1 MASRIGQS
9 DLFAGG
15 VAAVLLLLLALVLDV
30 SAWVAILLA
39 AAVYIGMVLARPQL
53 EPAPDTS
60 GEEHRVAFESA
71 RRNLDAVRRLEPR
84 VARADVRAQV
94 ERIGNRVG
102 QVLAVIEEDRLFAAA
117 GPFNE
122 RLVEPFAVL
131 LDEYVRLSSRGLRS
145 AQPLL
150 ERAESHDLPMLE
162 RAIDT
167 YYERLHRGSLVDLA
181 THAEMLEI
189 NVESL
194 DMISPRRS
202 VP

>member
-15 VAAVLLLLLALVLDV
+15 VAAALLLLLALVLDV

-53 EPAPDTS
+53 EPAPDAS

-84 VARADVRAQV
+84 VGKADVRAQV
-94 ERIGNRVG
+94 ERIANRAG
-102 QVLAVIEEDRLFAAA
+102 QVLAVIEEDRMFAAA
-117 GPFNE
+117 GPLNE
-122 RLVEPFAVL
+122 RLVEPFAVM
-131 LDEYVRLSSRGLRS
+131 LDEYVRLSGRGLRS

-150 ERAESHDLPMLE
+150 ERTESHDLPMLE
-162 RAIDT
+162 RAFDT
-167 YYERLHRGSLVDLA
+167 YYERLHRGKLVDLA

-194 DMISPRRS
+194 DRISPRRS
-202 VP
+202 AP